1 MPGGVTGKA
10 REGIPMSIFNGEKE
24 AVSVI
29 LTALVLENALL
40 FVNFIR
46 NIMLL
51 ETCLRVSHIN
61 ISRN

>member
-1 MPGGVTGKA
+1 MWLGFFY
-10 REGIPMSIFNGEKE
+10 FNGEKE
-24 AVSVI
+24 AVSVK

-46 NIMLL
+46 NIRLL